1 MKVLIVEDNPRVSS
15 FLVRG
20 LKAEG
25 YLALL
30 AEDGQ
35 KAIHMAINETPE
47 IIILDRML
55 PLMDGMEVLQEIRAR
70 KLNCRILILSALSQ
84 VTDKILGL
92 KMGADDYMAKP
103 FEFEEL
109 LARIAALSRRTEK
122 AEVQKVYVYKDLIL
136 NMDTLEVRR
145 KDKQISLTPKELAIL
160 ELLIS
165 SPKKVFSRERIL
177 SNVWD
182 STEDPMTNIVDVYIK
197 KLRSKIDEGFSESY
211 IKTFR
216 GIGYSLSSEN
226 DEVNS

>member
-1 MKVLIVEDNPRVSS
+1 MKILIVEDNPRVSS

-25 YLALL
+25 YQTIL

-35 KAIHMAINETPE
+35 IAVQIADFEKPD

-55 PLMDGMEVLQEIRAR
+55 PLMDGMEVLQEIRSR
-70 KLNCRILILSALSQ
+70 KLNCRVLILSALSQ
-84 VTDKILGL
+84 VSDKITGL
-92 KMGADDYMAKP
+92 KMGADDYMSKP

-109 LARIAALSRRTEK
+109 LARIISLSRRTEK
-122 AEVQKVYVYKDLIL
+122 SVEQKIFQYKELIV

-145 KDKQISLTPKELAIL
+145 NEKLISLTPKEMAIL
-160 ELLIS
+160 ELLITN
-165 SPKKVFSRERIL
+165 PKKVFSRERIL

-197 KLRSKIDEGFSESY
+197 KLRTKIDEGFGEPY
-211 IKTFR
+211 IKTQR
-216 GIGYSLSSEN
+216 GIGYSLNAET
-226 DEVNS
+226 D